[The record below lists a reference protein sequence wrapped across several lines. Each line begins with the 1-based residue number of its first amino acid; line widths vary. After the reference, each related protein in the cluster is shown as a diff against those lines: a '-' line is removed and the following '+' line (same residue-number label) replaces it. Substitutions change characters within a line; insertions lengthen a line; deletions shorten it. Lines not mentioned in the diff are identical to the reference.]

1 MKPLNLICSLL
12 MAGAATMVPAAAA
25 HASGYDGA
33 AWLNDY
39 AQLKTIM
46 EKDYANLAWFAS
58 PEGGLDL
65 PSLDRKTLQ
74 ALHAAHSDEEA
85 RQAITGFVAAFK
97 GGHFSVQQ
105 PLAKAQSA
113 PKPVPAKAFDA
124 ADAAD
129 VCAAQEF
136 LPTSRIAFSLPL
148 ETLPNFQLLA
158 DGLASVY
165 RAGIA
170 TASDGHKIGV
180 IRVQNFRFQA
190 FPAACAIALAEL
202 RAKGAKGA
210 KIDARSLRDAADE
223 KWLSA
228 LKEQIAALKA
238 AGITALMID
247 VGNNSGGND
256 SGDLFPRLLT
266 DKPVRSAR
274 LRVTANRAGKAY
286 ADERLASLDAAI
298 AKSPPQPALD
308 ALGEARSFFAKAR
321 QAAELPCDMSW
332 VWKTRKPWAGES
344 CKRLIDAAYAG
355 GYAATLPQ
363 GAFGDQNIAYRLSY
377 ASGADE
383 YWGLWTGPLYVLTD
397 GSTYSS
403 AEMFSAVVQD
413 NHLGKTV
420 GSTTGGDGC
429 GFMSGD
435 IRQTLPHSG
444 LRLRIPDCLRLR
456 ADGSNEVSGI
466 AADIPVLPTE
476 GEDGRQ
482 RSERLIEAVSADLR

>member
-12 MAGAATMVPAAAA
+12 LLAGAAAFAPAARAGAA
-25 HASGYDGA
+25 YDAA
-33 AWLNDY
+33 AWLDDY
-39 AQLKTIM
+39 AQLKKIM

-74 ALHAAHSDEEA
+74 TLRAARSDDDA
-85 RQAITGFVAAFK
+85 RQAITRFVAAFK

-105 PLAKAQSA
+105 ALAKAPSA
-113 PKPVPAKAFDA
+113 PKQVPPKAFDA
-124 ADAAD
+124 TDGVD
-129 VCAAQEF
+129 VCAAQGF

-158 DGLASVY
+158 DGMASVY
-165 RAGIA
+165 RAGVA
-170 TASDGHKIGV
+170 TASDGRKIGV
-180 IRVQNFRFQA
+180 IRIQNFRLKA
-190 FPAACAIALAEL
+190 FPATCSIALREL
-202 RAKGAKGA
+202 RAKGVTF
-210 KIDARSLRDAADE
+210 DAEGLYDAADE
-223 KWLSA
+223 LWLSA
-228 LKEQIAALKA
+228 LKEQIAAFKT

-247 VGNNSGGND
+247 VGDNSGGDD

-266 DKPVRSAR
+266 DRPIRSAQ
-274 LRVTANRAGKAY
+274 LMVAAGRPAKAY
-286 ADERLASLDAAI
+286 FGEQLATLDAAI
-298 AKSPPQPALD
+298 AAAPPKPALD
-308 ALGEARSFFAKAR
+308 ALAEARSFFAKAT
-321 QAAELPCDMSW
+321 QAAEESCDMSW
-332 VWKTRKPWAGES
+332 VWKTRKPWAGNS
-344 CKRLIDAAYAG
+344 CKRLVNAAYAG
-355 GYAATLPQ
+355 GYAASLPQ
-363 GAFGDQNIAYRLSY
+363 GAFGDQNIAYRLS
-377 ASGADE
+377 SPSRADE
-383 YWGLWTGPLYVLTD
+383 FWGLWKGPLYVLTD
-397 GSTYSS
+397 GKTYSS

-413 NHLGKTV
+413 NRIGKTV
-420 GSTTGGDGC
+420 GSATGGDGC

-466 AADIPVLPTE
+466 APDIAVLPMD

>member
-1 MKPLNLICSLL
+1 MKSLNLIRSLL
-12 MAGAATMVPAAAA
+12 LAGAAAFVPAAWAQAA
-25 HASGYDGA
+25 YDSAG
-33 AWLNDY
+33 WLDDY
-39 AQLKTIM
+39 AQLKKIM

-65 PSLDRKTLQ
+65 PRLDRETLQ
-74 ALHAAHSDEEA
+74 ALRAARSDEEA
-85 RQAITGFVAAFK
+85 RQVITRFVAAFK
-97 GGHFSVQQ
+97 GGHFSVQL
-105 PLAKAQSA
+105 PLAKSPSE
-113 PKPVPAKAFDA
+113 PKAVPAKDFDA
-124 ADAAD
+124 ADTAG
-129 VCAAQEF
+129 VCAAQGF
-136 LPTSRIAFSLPL
+136 LPTSRIAFSLPF
-148 ETLPNFQLLA
+148 ETLPNFKLLA
-158 DGLASVY
+158 DGMTSVY

-170 TASDGHKIGV
+170 TASDGRKMGV
-180 IRVQNFRFQA
+180 IRVQSFRLRA
-190 FPAACAIALAEL
+190 FPATCSIALAEL
-202 RAKGAKGA
+202 RAKGAQISA
-210 KIDARSLRDAADE
+210 DSLYDAADE

-238 AGITALMID
+238 AGVTALMID
-247 VGNNSGGND
+247 VGDNPGGD
-256 SGDLFPRLLT
+256 DTGDLFPRLLT
-266 DKPVRSAR
+266 DKPVHSAR
-274 LRVTANRAGKAY
+274 LMVTAGRAGKAY
-286 ADERLASLDAAI
+286 AEERLTSLDAAI

-308 ALGEARSFFAKAR
+308 ALTQARSFFAKAR
-321 QAAELPCDMSW
+321 KAAEVSCDMSW
-332 VWKTRKPWAGES
+332 VWTTRKPWAGDA
-344 CKRLIDAAYAG
+344 CKRLVSAGYAG

-363 GAFGDQNIAYRLSY
+363 GAFGDQNVAYRLSY

-383 YWGLWTGPLYVLTD
+383 YWALWTGPLYVLTD

-413 NHLGKTV
+413 NHIGKTV

-466 AADIPVLPTE
+466 APDIPVLPMG

-482 RSERLIEAVSADLR
+482 RSERLIEAVSADMH